1 MSREFILFGKF
12 VDLAKM
18 TTKNSILTKSGNRI
32 LTGVSAVVLAVA
44 LSSPALAQGVTA
56 ADVAGA
62 DQTADQAGPSAD
74 DQPPQTVQTA
84 PAAGDRVVVTARR
97 VEEDAQD
104 VPIPVAVLGEAF
116 LADILRTRSR

>member
-12 VDLAKM
+12 GDLAKM

-56 ADVAGA
+56 ADVAAA

-84 PAAGDRVVVTARR
+84 PAAGDRVVVTARW
-97 VEEDAQD
+97 VEEDVQD
-104 VPIPVAVLGEAF
+104 VPIPVAVLGEDF